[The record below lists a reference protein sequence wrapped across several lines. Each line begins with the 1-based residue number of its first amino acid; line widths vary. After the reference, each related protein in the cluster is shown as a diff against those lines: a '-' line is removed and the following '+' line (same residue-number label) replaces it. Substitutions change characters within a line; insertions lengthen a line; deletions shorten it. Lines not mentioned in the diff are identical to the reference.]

1 MCCVSFVSI
10 SGYVFVFRL
19 KRIEKI
25 ERPSLSRAGTSLRI
39 RIREASSESLSGT
52 CDIGGVSNRGNVR
65 RVLHGS
71 QAMVGQLQN
80 LHRWHLMSGPV
91 RRDGRSEK
99 TRYLKIR
106 MTPVRRPI
114 FKLYIASSIS
124 VRAQNNYTRGKVR
137 HGIAHPAA
145 LTKTDERRTVPRM
158 IVRSTEAKDD
168 LPETRKHGIPF
179 PHTT

>member
-1 MCCVSFVSI
+1 
-10 SGYVFVFRL
+10 
-19 KRIEKI
+19 
-25 ERPSLSRAGTSLRI
+25 
-39 RIREASSESLSGT
+39 
-52 CDIGGVSNRGNVR
+52 
-65 RVLHGS
+65 
-71 QAMVGQLQN
+71 
-80 LHRWHLMSGPV
+80 
-91 RRDGRSEK
+91 
-99 TRYLKIR
+99 